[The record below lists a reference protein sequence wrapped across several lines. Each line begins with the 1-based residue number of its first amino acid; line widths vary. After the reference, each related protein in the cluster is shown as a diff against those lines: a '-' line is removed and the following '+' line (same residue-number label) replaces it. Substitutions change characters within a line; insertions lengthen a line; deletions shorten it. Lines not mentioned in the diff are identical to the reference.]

1 MKRILIIGNC
11 PLPDENTKTRPAA
24 GLRTYQFLKP
34 LLKNKG
40 FNIRLVTIAMPECYG
55 ADFARKEDGN
65 GVRFANVSLLA
76 DPSGP
81 PVADNFARFSI
92 SKNDPE
98 LIPYIQKIHDDF
110 SPEVIISVNTYPSY
124 IASLIK
130 SKSPLWS
137 DLNGWI
143 MAEAQAQAYKLDSND
158 YLSHYYKMERIV
170 IKRADKFSTVSEAQK
185 FALLGELA
193 LMGRLNNE
201 SFNYQFAH
209 HIPNGIEWFEDELK
223 VLGSGGSAENG
234 RKAVGSGVDTGDGI
248 SATFKS
254 VPRGSFILLWIGG
267 YNTWADEWN
276 LFKGVEDAMKVCDKL
291 YFVSTGGEI
300 EGLDNKTFAKFKKLI
315 EESPFKNRFVFLGW
329 VDTAD
334 IPLIYKRASCGI
346 NVDKPC
352 IETFTGARNRINEMM
367 KYGLPVITTL
377 GSEISYE
384 VAQHETGIAVKSG
397 DHGLVTDAICALYQ
411 EWRGGFEH
419 VSMKFKEFGRRGSE
433 YIKENCNYDK
443 TTSSLVGWLENPRSA
458 PDRDV
463 RLKLD
468 KMVSLQNLR
477 SAWRYLKENGFKKSF
492 KKFLQKTRLS

>member
-1 MKRILIIGNC
+1 MKRILIIGSC

-34 LLKNKG
+34 LLKNNG
-40 FNIRLVTIAMPECYG
+40 FNIRLVTVAMPECYG
-55 ADFARKEDGN
+55 ADFSKKEEIM
-65 GVRFANVSLLA
+65 AE
-76 DPSGP
+76 
-81 PVADNFARFSI
+81 NFARFSI

-130 SKSPLWS
+130 SKAPLWA

-158 YLSHYYKMERIV
+158 YLPHYYEMEKRV

-193 LMGRLNNE
+193 FMGRLNNE

-223 VLGSGGSAENG
+223 VLEGGEVAGGDMSVGMSA
-234 RKAVGSGVDTGDGI
+234 
-248 SATFKS
+248 
-254 VPRGSFILLWIGG
+254 VPRGSFILLWVGG

-276 LFKGVEDAMKVCDKL
+276 LFKGVEEAMKVCDKL

-315 EESPFKNRFVFLGW
+315 DESPFKDRFIFLGW
-329 VDTAD
+329 VDTEA

-384 VAQHETGIAVKSG
+384 VAQHEAGIAVKSG
-397 DHGLVTDAICALYQ
+397 DYELVADAICALYQ

-433 YIKENCNYDK
+433 YIKESCNYDK
-443 TTSSLVGWLENPRSA
+443 TTSSLIMWLENPRPA

-463 RLKLD
+463 HLKLD
-468 KMVSLQNLR
+468 KMVSLR
-477 SAWRYLKENGFKKSF
+477 GVWKYLKENGFKKSF
-492 KKFLQKTRLS
+492 KKFLQKVRGV

>member
-1 MKRILIIGNC
+1 MKRILIIGSC

-55 ADFARKEDGN
+55 ADFVRKEEI
-65 GVRFANVSLLA
+65 AA
-76 DPSGP
+76 E
-81 PVADNFARFSI
+81 NFARFSI
-92 SKNDPE
+92 SKNDTE

-130 SKSPLWS
+130 SKAPLWA

-158 YLSHYYKMERIV
+158 YLPHHYKMERIV

-209 HIPNGIEWFEDELK
+209 YIPNGIEWFEDELN
-223 VLGSGGSAENG
+223 VLEDAG
-234 RKAVGSGVDTGDGI
+234 RTGDGRKTVGSSI
-248 SATFKS
+248 DIGDGVSAGDNKDDNSAVQTLKN
-254 VPRGSFILLWIGG
+254 VPKGSFILLWVGG

-315 EESPFKNRFVFLGW
+315 EESPFKDRFVFLGW

-367 KYGLPVITTL
+367 KYGLPLITTL

-419 VSMKFKEFGRRGSE
+419 VSMKFKEFGRRGIE
-433 YIKENCNYDK
+433 YIKDNCNYDK
-443 TTSSLVGWLENPRSA
+443 TTSSLIKWLENPRSA

-463 RLKLD
+463 HLKLD

-492 KKFLQKTRLS
+492 KKFLQKTRLF